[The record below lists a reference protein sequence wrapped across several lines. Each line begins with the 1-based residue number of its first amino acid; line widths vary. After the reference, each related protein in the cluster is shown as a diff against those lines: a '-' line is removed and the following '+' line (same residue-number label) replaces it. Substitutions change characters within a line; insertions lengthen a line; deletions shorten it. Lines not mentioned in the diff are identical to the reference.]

1 MYDCTSS
8 QPPCL
13 DLHLILED
21 AIQIKSQPQCKKK
34 RRQSHVH
41 GEVSRY
47 LILEDIPSLLEMD
60 ISTSHGR

>member
-34 RRQSHVH
+34 QA
-41 GEVSRY
+41 E
-47 LILEDIPSLLEMD
+47 PCAW
-60 ISTSHGR
+60 